1 MSAAVDVVTDVLMA
15 TYVGNHTP
23 RTRQGTQVVAEML
36 IQALIDDG
44 WQLTKINYVG
54 PVIGR
59 VIGCPPWLGDPAQSR
74 E

>member
-23 RTRQGTQVVAEML
+23 RTRQGTQVVAEIL

-44 WQLTKINYVG
+44 WHLIKINPVG
-54 PVIGR
+54 PTTAREV
-59 VIGCPPWLGDPAQSR
+59 GCPPWLGDPAQSR